1 MERAKIVIGANY
13 GDEGK
18 GLMTDCFCREAAR
31 AGRSCLNVC
40 TNGGPQRGHTVVTP
54 EGVRHIFHHLGSG
67 TLAGADTYF
76 CDAFLVNPM
85 IFRDEYEEL
94 AALRGGFRVF
104 VNANCRWTTPYDMML
119 NQMAEEFR
127 GRARHGSCGFGIW
140 ETVLR
145 YRNGVAAKVF
155 SECDEAEVR
164 NVLIFLREEYVPAR
178 IRELGMPGVPEEW
191 RDILE
196 SDGVIDHYLEDWRFF
211 REHTETVGNEILDRY
226 DIVVFE
232 NGQGLLLDMDRKEVL
247 DHTTPSHTGL
257 TDPTRI
263 LAGRQAETE
272 VCYVTR
278 TYLTRHGAGP
288 MENECPKE
296 RINGDMVDLT
306 NVPNPFQGTLRYG
319 LLDPEQLLV
328 RIRADLDRNAGSLP
342 DKRVSLAVTHL
353 NETGGR
359 LIGPDGALEPGDAL
373 GRRFAGLYLSQGEL
387 RKDME
392 TWRGGA
398 LY

>member
-18 GLMTDCFCREAAR
+18 GLMTDYFCREAAR
-31 AGRSCLNVC
+31 AGQSCLNVC

-76 CDAFLVNPM
+76 CDAFIINPM
-85 IFRDEYEEL
+85 IFRDEYETL
-94 AALRGGFRVF
+94 QSLRGGFKVF
-104 VNANCRWTTPYDMML
+104 VNGQCRWTTPYDMML

-127 GRARHGSCGFGIW
+127 GRARHGSCGYGIW

-145 YRNGVAAKVF
+145 YRNGVAAKLF
-155 SECDEAEVR
+155 GECDEAEVR
-164 NVLIFLREEYVPAR
+164 DVLIFLRDEYVPAR
-178 IRELGMPGVPEEW
+178 VRELGMPGVPEAW

-211 REHTETVGNEILDRY
+211 RAHTETAGNEILDRY
-226 DIVVFE
+226 DTVVFE
-232 NGQGLLLDMDRKEVL
+232 NGQGLLLDMGRKEVL
-247 DHTTPSHTGL
+247 AHTTPSHTGF
-257 TDPTRI
+257 TDPARI

-288 MENECPKE
+288 MENECPKD
-296 RINGDMVDLT
+296 RINADMVDLT

-319 LLDPEQLLV
+319 LLDAELLV
-328 RIRADLDRNAGSLP
+328 KQIRADLDQAAGALPERN
-342 DKRVSLAVTHL
+342 VSLAVTHL
-353 NETGGR
+353 NETGGC
-359 LIGPDGALEPGDAL
+359 LLGPDGGRKPEEAL
-373 GRRFAGLYLSQGEL
+373 GGAFERLYLSWDE
-387 RKDME
+387 
-392 TWRGGA
+392 RGA
-398 LY
+398 K